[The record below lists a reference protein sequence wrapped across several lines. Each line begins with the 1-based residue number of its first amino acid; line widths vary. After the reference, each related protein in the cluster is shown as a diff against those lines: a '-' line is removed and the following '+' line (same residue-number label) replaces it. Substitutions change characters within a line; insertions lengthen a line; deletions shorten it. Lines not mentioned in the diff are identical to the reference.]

1 MVVYDIS
8 KRSTFDNIDK
18 WISELKNSGDED
30 VFILIV
36 GNKCDLEE
44 QREITQEEAG
54 KKAEMFKCAFIETSA
69 MQAVNIEKAF
79 NILVENVSKKFIN
92 KDNNSGNKIDDVKG
106 DAIVLNKN
114 DNNKENDVS
123 NGTNKKKKCCKN

>member
-1 MVVYDIS
+1 
-8 KRSTFDNIDK
+8 
-18 WISELKNSGDED
+18 
-30 VFILIV
+30 
-36 GNKCDLEE
+36 
-44 QREITQEEAG
+44 
-54 KKAEMFKCAFIETSA
+54 MFKCAFIETSA

-79 NILVENVSKKFIN
+79 NILVENVSKKYIN
-92 KDNNSGNKIDDVKG
+92 KDNNSGKNIDDVKG